1 MLTNSDTF
9 GLQVNHTNFS
19 LADLPSVPFG
29 FRPTNCSKTFKLN
42 IVTGLCHP
50 VCGEWTD
57 FSDET
62 NLQFNIASMLTI
74 SLHLLGA
81 LTAIMFSFLHH
92 KHM

>member
-1 MLTNSDTF
+1 MMPF
-9 GLQVNHTNFS
+9 YLQINHSNFS
-19 LADLPSVPFG
+19 LSHLPSVLFDV
-29 FRPTNCSKTFKLN
+29 RPTNCSKTFKLN
-42 IVTGLCHP
+42 TVTGLCHP
-50 VCGEWTD
+50 VCGEWTE

-62 NLQFNIASMLTI
+62 NLQFNVAAILTI